1 MGDPSSKRVDVAQAG
16 TVTSAPFLSA
26 SRGLEVAEGKLRI
39 VEEEVLIEQK
49 ARLAAEA
56 ENVRLREALT
66 ELCDTLNGS
75 RADTTGYGWLRLG
88 AATDAACSVL
98 AASARS
104 AAAKAD
110 AAWAA
115 AATPFV
121 PPLSPAEPKL

>member
-1 MGDPSSKRVDVAQAG
+1 MGDPSSKRVDVAPAG

-66 ELCDTLNGS
+66 ELDVAGHE
-75 RADTTGYGWLRLG
+75 Y
-88 AATDAACSVL
+88 
-98 AASARS
+98 S
-104 AAAKAD
+104 AALVI
-110 AAWAA
+110 
-115 AATPFV
+115 P
-121 PPLSPAEPKL
+121 SPAGTFGTFVQDGGLLRGRRYVAARHAAQALLAVIREKKL